1 MTRVA
6 TVKGILVHATTSTF
20 AGRRENVSLGRSDV
34 SVAGL
39 VPMQA
44 VAPMTAGV
52 LWKNEEGN
60 VVSMREAH
68 ALDAPMPKKH
78 RHAQRT
84 RPSLGPETRARRSAY
99 SGRVSRKRHAE
110 LGAPGGQ
117 PFGGVAAVRYRGR
130 ENLRKQEEPAPGPW
144 LTERC
149 AARRAS
155 PFCR

>member
-1 MTRVA
+1 
-6 TVKGILVHATTSTF
+6 
-20 AGRRENVSLGRSDV
+20 
-34 SVAGL
+34 
-39 VPMQA
+39 
-44 VAPMTAGV
+44 MTAGA
-52 LWKNEEGN
+52 LWKKEEGN

-68 ALDAPMPKKH
+68 ALDASMPKKH

-84 RPSLGPETRARRSAY
+84 RPSLGPETRARFRIA
-99 SGRVSRKRHAE
+99 RC
-110 LGAPGGQ
+110 
-117 PFGGVAAVRYRGR
+117 AAVRYRGR